1 MGQVPARWAA
11 TLLADPDRPVFGVA
25 GSANFR
31 FLAGFRAG
39 GGRYV
44 PAQHEAGAVAM
55 AAGWAAASGGV
66 GVASTHQGPG
76 FTNALT
82 ALIDADRGGVPV
94 VLVSGHVDDR
104 GHHQHVDTIA
114 ACDAL
119 GIAILAPVDVDVDV
133 DVDVEGEG
141 EGEGPTAL
149 AEALAWAQAAQRS
162 IVLIP
167 PAPPSSGRPSR
178 GLPVHAV
185 SPQATVPLTE
195 ELVQRIAES
204 ERVGIVAGRGALRSG
219 AIGDL
224 RQLAQH
230 LDAVLATS
238 APAQGAFWEDERCVG
253 IIGGFASPA
262 ATAAIQSCDVVLA
275 FGASLDGWSTA
286 GGRAFSA
293 SCLVVRIDP
302 RAVGNGDVRAD
313 AATTARAMLAALP
326 SRAPKAWAR
335 EAAAAAR
342 RPRAFAPSAG
352 PLLDPR
358 TLMRRLDEMLPANRR
373 IVYDSGHFIAV
384 ASMLLTCVDGPH
396 VLFGQDFQSV
406 GLGLARAIGAA
417 STEDDRVTVC
427 VIGDGGAGMSILEL
441 VAAVDLGLSLLVV
454 VVNDAAYGAEVHDFA
469 PVGVPVS
476 IAQFPIRDW
485 AGVARALAA
494 RAATVR
500 QIADLAAVEAWL
512 VDPSGP
518 LVLDC
523 RVDPQVDATSIM
535 TQEGIAEWSLAD

>member
-1 MGQVPARWAA
+1 MGQVPAQWAA

-119 GIAILAPVDVDVDV
+119 GIAILAP
-133 DVDVEGEG
+133 GEG
-141 EGEGPTAL
+141 EGDVDLDGPTAL
-149 AEALAWAQAAQRS
+149 AETLAWARVAQRPV
-162 IVLIP
+162 VLIP
-167 PAPPSSGRPSR
+167 PALPSSGRPSR
-178 GLPVHAV
+178 VLPAHAV
-185 SPQATVPLTE
+185 GPQVTVPLTE
-195 ELVQRIAES
+195 ELVHRIAEAD
-204 ERVGIVAGRGALRSG
+204 RVGIVAGRGALRSG

-238 APAQGAFWEDERCVG
+238 APAQGAFWGDERCVG
-253 IIGGFASPA
+253 IIGGLASPA

-293 SCLVVRIDP
+293 SSLVVRIDP
-302 RAVGNGDVRAD
+302 RAVGNGDVRGD

-326 SRAPKAWAR
+326 SRTPKAWAR

-342 RPRAFAPSAG
+342 LPLAFTPSAG

-358 TLMRRLDEMLPANRR
+358 ALMRRLDEMLPANRR
-373 IVYDSGHFIAV
+373 IVYDSGHFIAL

-417 STEDDRVTVC
+417 STGDDRVTVC

-469 PVGVPVS
+469 PAGVPVS

-494 RAATVR
+494 RAATIDE
-500 QIADLAAVEAWL
+500 IADLAVVEAWL
-512 VDPSGP
+512 ADPSGP

>member
-11 TLLADPDRPVFGVA
+11 TLLADPGRPAFGVA

-82 ALIDADRGGVPV
+82 ALVDADRGGVAM
-94 VLVSGHVDDR
+94 VLVSGHADDP
-104 GHHQHVDTIA
+104 GHHQHLDTIA
-114 ACDAL
+114 VCDAL
-119 GIAILAPVDVDVDV
+119 GIAVLAP
-133 DVDVEGEG
+133 GEG
-141 EGEGPTAL
+141 DGDREGPTAL
-149 AEALAWAQAAQRS
+149 AEALAWARSAQRS
-162 IVLIP
+162 VVLIP
-167 PAPPSSGRPSR
+167 PAPPSSGRPGR
-178 GLPVHAV
+178 GLPAHAGA
-185 SPQATVPLTE
+185 PPATVPITD
-195 ELVQRIAES
+195 ELVQRIAQAD
-204 ERVGIVAGRGALRSG
+204 RVGIIAGRGALRSV
-219 AIGDL
+219 AIDDL
-224 RQLAQH
+224 RQLARH

-238 APAQGAFWEDERCVG
+238 APAQGAFWGDDRCLG
-253 IIGGFASPA
+253 IIGGFASAA
-262 ATAAIQSCDVVLA
+262 ATAAIQSCNVVLA

-302 RAVGNGDVRAD
+302 RAVGNADLRAD
-313 AATTARAMLAALP
+313 AAATARAMLAALP
-326 SRAPKAWAR
+326 ARAPRAWAR

-342 RPRAFAPSAG
+342 RPRAFVPSAG
-352 PLLDPR
+352 ALLDPR
-358 TLMRRLDEMLPANRR
+358 ALMVRLDEMLPATRR
-373 IVYDSGHFIAV
+373 IVFDSGHFIAL

-396 VLFGQDFQSV
+396 VQFGQDFQSV

-417 STEDDRVTVC
+417 CCGDDRVTVC
-427 VIGDGGAGMSILEL
+427 VLGDGGAGMSILEV
-441 VAAVDLGLSLLVV
+441 VAAVDLGLPLLVV
-454 VVNDAAYGAEVHDFA
+454 VVNDAGYGAEVHDFA

-485 AGVARALAA
+485 AGAARALAA

-500 QIADLAAVEAWL
+500 QIADLAVVEEWL
-512 VDPSGP
+512 ADPSGP